1 MDVHEPVQPVPGPP
15 REPERLRIHV
25 SRGTWATWVL
35 IGLNVAVFVWTL
47 IRGGPLMDVSEDAA
61 FGVNYGPAVFR
72 GGEWWRL
79 VTSMFLHG
87 GLMHLALN
95 MWGLRVLG
103 PFVESV
109 LGGTAFLILYFVA
122 GAGASL
128 VSIAMNFERPSL
140 GASGA
145 IFALLGA
152 HVAFFLRHRREM
164 PGALFRGQMR
174 SVGFL
179 IALNIA
185 FGLSIP
191 QVDNAAHV
199 GGLLMGFAGGLLLDR
214 PLLQAPRMTTR
225 RWIGAA
231 AFAALLVLLT
241 FLPAAVAILRG
252 QG

>member
-1 MDVHEPVQPVPGPP
+1 MEEREPVPAPP
-15 REPERLRIHV
+15 REPEKLRIHV
-25 SRGTWATWVL
+25 SRGVWATWVL
-35 IGLNVAVFVWTL
+35 IGLNVAVFAWTL
-47 IRGGPLMDVSEDAA
+47 MRGGPLMGVSEDAA
-61 FGVNYGPAVFR
+61 FGVNYGPAVFQ

-87 GLMHLALN
+87 GLLHLALN

-109 LGGTAFLILYFVA
+109 LGGTAFLILYFVS

-128 VSIAMNFERPSL
+128 VSIAMNYERPSL

-164 PGALFRGQMR
+164 PGELFRGQMR
-174 SVGFL
+174 SVGLL
-179 IALNIA
+179 IAMNIA

-199 GGLLMGFAGGLLLDR
+199 GGLLMGFAGGFLLDR
-214 PLLQAPRMTTR
+214 PLLQEPRMTAR
-225 RWIGAA
+225 RWLGAA
-231 AFAALLVLLT
+231 AFAALLAALS
-241 FLPAAVAILRG
+241 FLPLAVAMLRG
-252 QG
+252 EG